1 MKVGYPTVYTE
12 AGLGDLCQSF
22 LAVSSTKETKAKR
35 EVPVRQMPP
44 FAKEPP
50 GSSLHWVPREI
61 SPIDCPRKDEQR

>member
-1 MKVGYPTVYTE
+1 MWVHPVHRGGGPGGFVPE
-12 AGLGDLCQSF
+12 LP
-22 LAVSSTKETKAKR
+22 SSQLDKGNKIKK

-44 FAKEPP
+44 FAKEPH